1 MTMHDPIPG
10 VIVWPMIAVLV
21 LLAAWAGIALL
32 HKIIT
37 ACIDLAWLVKSLC
50 KKDEK
55 KENA

>member
-1 MTMHDPIPG
+1 
-10 VIVWPMIAVLV
+10 MIAVLV

-32 HKIIT
+32 HKIII